1 MDITSMILVVPLFA
15 LVIALVDSIIKRRPS
30 TDDDSDLMVVAQY
43 IYDLDDPDVLKEL
56 GLLTDVRRLLIHLEA
71 TEGRVRL
78 G

>member
-1 MDITSMILVVPLFA
+1 MELTVLFSLVSLFA
-15 LVIALVDSIIKRRPS
+15 LVIALVDAVSKRRAVN
-30 TDDDSDLMVVAQY
+30 DDLDLDTVAKY

-56 GLLTDVRRLLIHLEA
+56 SILTDVRRLLIHLEL